1 MARVEHFKDLD
12 TNIDNLYISIKEEIQ
27 KEKSLKLVSEV
38 KGEMN
43 GRPLRSITAVNT
55 SLAVLAGALREITV
69 SIVGDSKD
77 FAVEVASGSWFESL
91 LIPGATGFVVGGP
104 LGAVGGTTVGLIMAY
119 QFERKI
125 WKRIRE
131 AINKESKKKPMEDQI
146 EHYGK

>member
-1 MARVEHFKDLD
+1 MSRVEYFTALG
-12 TNIDNLYISIKEEIQ
+12 TNLDNLYNSIKEEIK
-27 KEKSLKLVSEV
+27 KEKNLKIVSEI

-43 GRPLRSITAVNT
+43 GQPLRSLTAVNT
-55 SLAVLAGALREITV
+55 SLVVLAGALREITI
-69 SIVGDSKD
+69 SIIGDSNN

-91 LIPGATGFVVGGP
+91 LIPGVTGFVVGGQ

-131 AINKESKKKPMEDQI
+131 VINKESKKQPTADEI
-146 EHYGK
+146 EHYSK